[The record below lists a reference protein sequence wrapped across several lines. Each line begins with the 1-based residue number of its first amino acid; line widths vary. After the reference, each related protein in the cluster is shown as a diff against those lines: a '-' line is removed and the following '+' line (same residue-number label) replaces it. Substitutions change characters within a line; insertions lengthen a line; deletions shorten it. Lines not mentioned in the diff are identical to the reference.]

1 MQVATASEMR
11 NIDQRTIEVYRVPGI
26 VLMENAGLQLL
37 HFMQTRLPGL
47 ERRHV
52 TIVTGGGN
60 NGGDGFVL
68 ARHLW
73 HLGIKTHILLLVS
86 GRHLRGDARKAYEM
100 AQAYG
105 VPMVACTTS
114 QAWRRAVNALR
125 DTDIVVDAMLG
136 TGLNKP
142 PTGLYA
148 EAIET
153 LNALQKP
160 IVAVDI
166 PSGLSADAGH
176 LHGAYVQAT
185 YTVTFALPKR
195 GLLLYPAA
203 AAVGELHTVDIGV
216 PSQAIEA
223 EGIQVALLEKNDMRR
238 MLPHRRPDAHKGS
251 HGHLLVVAGS
261 LGKSGAGILASQA
274 ALRAGAG
281 LVTWALPTGLASAM
295 ASRLTEVMTLP
306 VAESTT
312 GGIAEAAIP
321 VLCQFLQ
328 RASALVLGP
337 GLGTDPA
344 TAACVHTLLRRT
356 LVPVVIDADGLN
368 CLVEHLDVLQDCSL
382 PVILTPHPGEM
393 ARLLETDT
401 TTVQAQR
408 LEIACDFA
416 QRYSVYVVLKGA
428 YTVLYA
434 PDGRR
439 WINPTGNPAMA
450 TAGTGDVLAGVIGAL
465 LCQGLGP
472 LQAAQCGIYLHGLA
486 GDHVRDRLGYHGL
499 IASDVLEELPY
510 AIQDTMKEK
519 YAVPRDTTSP
529 DCTA

>member
-11 NIDQRTIEVYRVPGI
+11 HIDQRTIELYHVPGI

-37 HFMQTRLPGL
+37 RFMQTRMSVL
-47 ERRHV
+47 ERCHV
-52 TIVTGGGN
+52 TIVTGRGN
-60 NGGDGFVL
+60 NGGDGFIL

-73 HLGIKTHILLLVS
+73 HLGVKTRIVLLAAG
-86 GRHLRGDARKAYEM
+86 GRLRGDARRAYEM
-100 AQAYG
+100 ARAYG
-105 VPMVACTTS
+105 VPMVNCTTL
-114 QAWRRAVNALR
+114 QAWRRVSSTLR
-125 DTDIVVDAMLG
+125 DTDVVVDALLG

-153 LNALQKP
+153 LNTLQKP

-166 PSGLSADAGH
+166 PSGLSADDGH
-176 LHGAYVQAT
+176 IPGVYVQAT

-203 AAVGELHTVDIGV
+203 SAVGELHVVDIGI

-223 EGIQVALLEKNDMRR
+223 EGIQVALLGKNDIRS
-238 MLPHRRPDAHKGS
+238 MLPHRRLDAHKGS

-281 LVTWALPTGLASAM
+281 LVTWALPTCLAPAV

-306 VAESTT
+306 VAESAT
-312 GGIAEAAIP
+312 GGFAAAA
-321 VLCQFLQ
+321 VSALCQFLP

-337 GLGTDPA
+337 GLGTQPE
-344 TAACVHTLLRRT
+344 TVACVHTLLRQVR
-356 LVPVVIDADGLN
+356 VPVVIDADGLN
-368 CLVEHLDVLQDCSL
+368 CLVNRLDVLQHCAG
-382 PVILTPHPGEM
+382 PVIVTPHPGEM
-393 ARLLETDT
+393 ARLLGTDT
-401 TTVQAQR
+401 ATVQEQR
-408 LEIACDFA
+408 LDIARDFA
-416 QRYSVYVVLKGA
+416 QRYNVYVVLKGA
-428 YTVLYA
+428 YTVIYA

-439 WINPTGNPAMA
+439 WLNPTGNPAMA

-465 LCQGLGP
+465 LCQGLEP
-472 LQAAQCGIYLHGLA
+472 LHAAQCGVYVHGLA

-510 AIQDTMKEK
+510 AIQDTIKGE
-519 YAVPRDTTSP
+519 ACSP
-529 DCTA
+529 

>member
-11 NIDQRTIEVYRVPGI
+11 NIDQRTIEVYRVPSI
-26 VLMENAGLQLL
+26 VLMENAGIQLL
-37 HFMQTRLPGL
+37 RFMRTRLSGL
-47 ERRHV
+47 AQYHV
-52 TIVTGGGN
+52 TIVTGRGN

-73 HLGIKTHILLLVS
+73 HSGIKTRILFLAP
-86 GRHLRGDARKAYEM
+86 RRRLRGDARKAYEM

-105 VPMVACTTS
+105 VPMVACTTP
-114 QAWRRAVNALR
+114 QAWRRAASTLR

-136 TGLNKP
+136 TGLDKP
-142 PTGLYA
+142 PIGLYA

-195 GLLLYPAA
+195 GLLLYPSA
-203 AAVGELHTVDIGV
+203 AAVGELHVVDIGI
-216 PSQAIEA
+216 PTQAIEA
-223 EGIQVALLEKNDMRR
+223 EGIQVTLLEKNDIRC
-238 MLPHRRPDAHKGS
+238 MLPHRRRDAHKGS

-261 LGKSGAGILASQA
+261 LGKFGAGILASQA

-281 LVTWALPTGLASAM
+281 LVTWALPTGLAPAM

-306 VAESTT
+306 VTESAT
-312 GGIAEAAIP
+312 GGIGEAAIP
-321 VLCQFLQ
+321 ALCQFLH
-328 RASALVLGP
+328 RVRALVLGP

-344 TAACVHTLLRRT
+344 AVACVHALLRRT
-356 LVPVVIDADGLN
+356 PVPVVIDADGLN
-368 CLVEHLDVLQDCSL
+368 CLVEHLDVMQECAL

-393 ARLLETDT
+393 ARLLGTDT
-401 TTVQAQR
+401 ATVQAQR

-416 QRYSVYVVLKGA
+416 QRYNVYVALKGA

-465 LCQGLGP
+465 LCQGLEP
-472 LQAAQCGIYLHGLA
+472 LQAAQFGIYLHGLA

-510 AIQDTMKEK
+510 AIQDTMKER
-519 YAVPRDTTSP
+519 YAVPRDTTPP
-529 DCTA
+529 DRTG

>member
-11 NIDQRTIEVYRVPGI
+11 NIDQRTIKVYRVPSI
-26 VLMENAGLQLL
+26 VLMENAGIQLL
-37 HFMQTRLPGL
+37 RFMQTRLLPGF
-47 ERRHV
+47 ERCHV
-52 TIVTGGGN
+52 TIVTGRGN

-73 HLGIKTHILLLVS
+73 HLGIQTRILLLAPRRS
-86 GRHLRGDARKAYEM
+86 LRGDARKAYEM

-105 VPMVACTTS
+105 VPMVGCTTS
-114 QAWRRAVNALR
+114 QAWRRAASTLR
-125 DTDIVVDAMLG
+125 DTDIIVDAMLG

-142 PTGLYA
+142 LTGLYA

-160 IVAVDI
+160 IVAIDI
-166 PSGLSADAGH
+166 PSGLSADAGY
-176 LHGAYVQAT
+176 LYGTYVQAT

-203 AAVGELHTVDIGV
+203 AAVGELHIVDIGI
-216 PSQAIEA
+216 PLQAIKA
-223 EGIQVALLEKNDMRR
+223 EGIQVALLEKSDIRL
-238 MLPHRRPDAHKGS
+238 MLPHRRRDAHKGS

-274 ALRAGAG
+274 ALRTGAG
-281 LVTWALPTGLASAM
+281 LVTWALPTGLAPAM

-306 VAESTT
+306 VAENAT

-321 VLCQFLQ
+321 KLCQFLQ
-328 RASALVLGP
+328 RVRALVLGP

-344 TAACVHTLLRRT
+344 AAACVLALLRRT
-356 LVPVVIDADGLN
+356 PVPVVIDADGLN
-368 CLVEHLDVLQDCSL
+368 CLVEHLEVLGECSQPL
-382 PVILTPHPGEM
+382 ILTPHPGEM

-401 TTVQAQR
+401 VTVQARR

-416 QRYSVYVVLKGA
+416 QRYNVYVVLKGA

-465 LCQGLGP
+465 LCQGLEP

-486 GDHVRDRLGYHGL
+486 GDHVRDRLGYYGL

-510 AIQDTMKEK
+510 AIQGTLKDW
-519 YAVPRDTTSP
+519 
-529 DCTA
+529 